1 MSKSKKVGSIISEVP
16 ELCIEGIEEL
26 LCQVLDMDIFTEDLK
41 PERVPQINQ
50 TQFKNLQCAKN
61 TLINVLL
68 DTTREM
74 NRKIARLCAIVLERD
89 PKSPIALDY
98 QIGRE
103 NATPQDQEETDY
115 VDAEDKVSWK

>member
-16 ELCIEGIEEL
+16 ELRIEGIEEL

-41 PERVPQINQ
+41 PEREPQINQ
-50 TQFKNLQCAKN
+50 TQFKNLQCAKT

-74 NRKIARLCAIVLERD
+74 NRKIARLCAIVLKRD
-89 PKSPIALDY
+89 PNSPIALDY

-103 NATPQDQEETDY
+103 NATPQEQEETDY